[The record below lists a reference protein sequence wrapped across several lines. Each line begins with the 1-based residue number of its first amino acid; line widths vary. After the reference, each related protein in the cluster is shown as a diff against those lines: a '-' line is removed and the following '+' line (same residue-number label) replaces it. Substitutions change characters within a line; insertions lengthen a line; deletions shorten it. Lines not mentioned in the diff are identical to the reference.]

1 MDFIEEIKLP
11 ILTEF
16 KEFDKIYSEILNSDN
31 KLLEDVHNYIIAGSG
46 KKVRPILTLLSA
58 KLTGKI
64 SNETLY
70 AAFAVELLHTASL
83 VHDDVVDDTLERR
96 SRPSVNARW
105 TNKVA
110 VLTGDYILSKS
121 LHSAYLTKN
130 IEIVGAIANIGMTL
144 SDGELLQLTVENM
157 EGIDEELYF
166 KIIER
171 KTAQLFA
178 TCMEVGAL
186 SSQAT
191 NKELNAL
198 KKFGNLLGL
207 CFQIKDDIFDYD
219 MQANIGKPTGNDV
232 RDGKLTL
239 PLIYALRSTKSLER
253 DEVIS
258 ILTDKKFSEENI
270 EKVMKF
276 GIENGG
282 LEYAV
287 EKMILLKQEAE
298 KELDIF
304 ENNEIKQALLS
315 SLNFV
320 TNRAF

>member
-58 KLTGKI
+58 KLTGAI

-105 TNKVA
+105 RNKVA

>member
-157 EGIDEELYF
+157 EDIDEELYF

-191 NKELNAL
+191 NQELNAL
-198 KKFGNLLGL
+198 KKYGNLLGL

>member
-58 KLTGKI
+58 KLIGAI